1 MTAIRN
7 GRDGRDRRDGREGR
21 DDRVG
26 RDDVAMPPSPLA
38 ILQVAGDDVA
48 MGRQL
53 GGLMRELGGFEQ
65 TLAYFD
71 GLPGHILGMGRRDL
85 GRRLVIAGIVKAL
98 APGLARL
105 DRARPEALR
114 ERTRVFLEALG
125 RPERERLGLVALDAT
140 QNAIGLLA
148 RAGLSGGSQAEAIAR
163 GFGPASISGVTGR
176 AGLQFPG
183 ACSSFA
189 VWGRK
194 SADGRLLHA
203 RNFDLPD
210 PGGWTRTPAVV
221 FCQPLGRGLRYGYVT
236 TSGADVPGVTAFNEA
251 GLTVTAHTRFHREVS
266 FDGLSIVDLGHLIV
280 RSARTLTEAIAI
292 ASRRRVASSWGLVV
306 SSAAERRAICI
317 EVHAGRVAVDC
328 GDGLQEFFCTT
339 NRNQVLAMQ
348 PGEVAPSPA
357 WVRYSEGRRSAMRRA
372 LEAVEPGRGFEVEDA
387 ARLLGSHVAGDDAN
401 LGRGLVGGDSGTYT
415 RATGDCLAQS
425 ISIQSVVVD
434 PERQTIHVATG
445 DHPTSRGPWTEVRWR
460 WGDAPSMTV
469 RTADEVQARG
479 KASSEGAPYAAGHE
493 GRAYQR
499 FLAASRLEI
508 RRAPAV
514 AVREAMEDAVALL
527 PTDPSFRHLAGGLAL
542 RAGDLRGALDHFGPA
557 LEHEPSA
564 FRRAELLSW
573 DAKVSRWAGLKERER
588 DRRRALAELLPGPL
602 VGAAMADIERR
613 KKVPKVG
620 VDFQLL
626 TITT

>member
-1 MTAIRN
+1 MTRLL
-7 GRDGRDRRDGREGR
+7 GLDGGDGPR
-21 DDRVG
+21 
-26 RDDVAMPPSPLA
+26 MSSPLA
-38 ILQVAGDDVA
+38 ILQVAGDDLT

-53 GGLMRELGGFEQ
+53 GGLMRELGGYAETLEYFE
-65 TLAYFD
+65 

-85 GRRLVIAGIVKAL
+85 GRRLVIGGIVKAL

-105 DRARPEALR
+105 DRARPAALR

-140 QNAIGLLA
+140 QNTIGLLA
-148 RAGLSGGSQAEAIAR
+148 RAGLSGGPQAEAIAR
-163 GFGPASISGVTGR
+163 GFVPGGEV
-176 AGLQFPG
+176 GLQFPG

-210 PGGWTRTPAVV
+210 PGGWTRSPAVV
-221 FCQPLGRGLRYGYVT
+221 FCQPPGRGLRYGYVT

-251 GLTVTAHTRFHREVS
+251 GLTLTAHTRFHREVS

-292 ASRRRVASSWGLVV
+292 ASSRRVASSWGLVV
-306 SSAAERRAICI
+306 SSASERRAICI

-328 GDGLQEFFCTT
+328 GDAQRDFFCTT
-339 NRNQVLAMQ
+339 NRNQVEAMQ
-348 PGEVAPSPA
+348 PGEVAPSAA
-357 WVRYSEGRRSAMRRA
+357 WVRYSEGRKNAMRRA
-372 LEAVEPGRGFEVEDA
+372 LEAIEPGRGFEVVDA
-387 ARLLGSHVAGDDAN
+387 ARLLGSHVAGDEAVS
-401 LGRGLVGGDSGTYT
+401 GRGARSGTYT

-434 PERQTIHVATG
+434 PERQTIHVSTG

-460 WGDAPSMTV
+460 WDGAPSMAL
-469 RTADEVQARG
+469 RAGEQA
-479 KASSEGAPYAAGHE
+479 ASWKQTDDGPYSTGDE
-493 GRAYQR
+493 GRAYRR
-499 FLAASRLEI
+499 FLTASRLEI

-514 AVREAMEDAVALL
+514 AVREAMEEAVTLSPA
-527 PTDPSFRHLAGGLAL
+527 DPSFRHLAGGLAL
-542 RAGDLRGALDHFGPA
+542 RAGDLRGALDHLEVA

-564 FRRAELLSW
+564 FRRAEILSW
-573 DAKVSRWAGLKERER
+573 DAKIARWAGLRGRERE
-588 DRRRALAELLPGPL
+588 RRRALTDALPTPL
-602 VGAAMADIERR
+602 IRAALEDLERR
-613 KKVPKVG
+613 KTPPQVG

>member
-1 MTAIRN
+1 MTGFLN
-7 GRDGRDRRDGREGR
+7 DWDT
-21 DDRVG
+21 
-26 RDDVAMPPSPLA
+26 PPSPLA
-38 ILQVAGDDVA
+38 ILQVAGDDMA

-53 GGLMRELGGFEQ
+53 GSLMRELGGFEQ
-65 TLAYFD
+65 TLEYFD

-85 GRRLVIAGIVKAL
+85 GRRLVVGGIVKAL
-98 APGLARL
+98 APGLSRL
-105 DRARPEALR
+105 DRARPMALR
-114 ERTRVFLEALG
+114 ERTRAFLEALG

-148 RAGLSGGSQAEAIAR
+148 RAGLSGGAQAEAIAR
-163 GFGPASISGVTGR
+163 GFGSKPIGGVTSR

-210 PGGWTRTPAVV
+210 PGGWTRSPAVV
-221 FCQPLGRGLRYGYVT
+221 FCQPTGRGLRYGYVT
-236 TSGADVPGVTAFNEA
+236 TSGADIPGVTAFNEA

-266 FDGLSIVDLGHLIV
+266 FDGLSVVDLGHLIV

-292 ASRRRVASSWGLVV
+292 ASSHRVASSWGLVV
-306 SSAAERRAICI
+306 SSALERKAICI

-328 GDGLQEFFCTT
+328 GDGQRDFFCTT
-339 NRNQVLAMQ
+339 NRNQVPSMQ
-348 PGEVAPSPA
+348 PGEVAPSAA
-357 WVRYSEGRRSAMRRA
+357 WVRYSEGRRDAMRRA
-372 LEAVEPGRGFEVEDA
+372 LDEVAPGRGLEVADA
-387 ARLLGSHVAGDDAN
+387 TRLLASHVAGDDAAP
-401 LGRGLVGGDSGTYT
+401 GHGTGGGTYA

-460 WGDAPSMTV
+460 WEEAPSLTLRAAV
-469 RTADEVQARG
+469 PVGNDARTTAEDGPFRSG
-479 KASSEGAPYAAGHE
+479 RE
-493 GRAYQR
+493 GRAYRR
-499 FLAASRLEI
+499 FLDASRMEI
-508 RRAPAV
+508 RRAPTV
-514 AVREAMEDAVALL
+514 AVRDAMEEAVALM
-527 PTDPSFRHLAGGLAL
+527 PMDPSFRHLAGGLAL

-573 DAKVSRWAGLKERER
+573 DAKVARWAGLRERER
-588 DRRRALAELLPGPL
+588 DRRRALAGLLPSSL

-613 KKVPKVG
+613 DRVSQVG

>member
-1 MTAIRN
+1 VTRHRI
-7 GRDGRDRRDGREGR
+7 DEGTSAR
-21 DDRVG
+21 
-26 RDDVAMPPSPLA
+26 PLA
-38 ILQVAGDDVA
+38 VLQVAGDDVT

-53 GGLMRELGGFEQ
+53 GGLMRELGGFEH
-65 TLAYFD
+65 TLEYFD

-85 GRRLVIAGIVKAL
+85 GRKLVIGGIVRAL

-105 DRARPEALR
+105 DRARPAALR

-125 RPERERLGLVALDAT
+125 RPEGERLGLVALDAT

-148 RAGLSGGSQAEAIAR
+148 RAGLSGGPRAEALAR
-163 GFGPASISGVTGR
+163 GFGAGTR

-210 PGGWTRTPAVV
+210 PGGWTRSPAVV
-221 FCQPLGRGLRYGYVT
+221 FCQPTGRFLRYGYVT
-236 TSGADVPGVTAFNEA
+236 TSGADIPGVTAFNEA

-292 ASRRRVASSWGLVV
+292 ASSQRVASSWGLVV
-306 SSAAERRAICI
+306 SSALERKAICI
-317 EVHAGRVAVDC
+317 EVHAGRMAVDC
-328 GDGLQEFFCTT
+328 GDAQRDFFCTT
-339 NRNQVLAMQ
+339 NRNQVAAMQ
-348 PGEVAPSPA
+348 PGEVAPSAA
-357 WVRYSEGRRSAMRRA
+357 WVRYSEGRLNAMRRE
-372 LEAVEPGRGFEVEDA
+372 LEAIEPGRGYDAMDA
-387 ARLLGSHVAGDDAN
+387 ARLLGSHVAGDEGAA
-401 LGRGLVGGDSGTYT
+401 GRDGSPGTYT

-434 PERQTIHVATG
+434 AERQTIHVSTG
-445 DHPTSRGPWTEVRWR
+445 DHPTSRGPWTAIRWR
-460 WGDAPSMTV
+460 WDGEPGLTVKGATEAPTPAELGPYTSGD
-469 RTADEVQARG
+469 
-479 KASSEGAPYAAGHE
+479 E

-508 RRAPAV
+508 RRAPPV
-514 AVREAMEDAVALL
+514 AVREAMEDAVALA
-527 PTDPSFRHLAGGLAL
+527 PEDPSFRHLAGGLAL
-542 RAGDLRGALDHFGPA
+542 RAGDLGGA
-557 LEHEPSA
+557 LEHFEVAIEREPSA
-564 FRRAELLSW
+564 FRRAELMSW
-573 DAKVSRWAGLKERER
+573 DAKVSRWAGLSQRERE
-588 DRRRALAELLPGPL
+588 RRRALAAVLPSRLIGT
-602 VGAAMADIERR
+602 AIEDIERR
-613 KKVPKVG
+613 RKPPPVG

-626 TITT
+626 TVTT